1 MGHFNSKRLL
11 TIFIDLMEE
20 LGGQVT
26 MRQVKWYCR
35 KHRIGAEGRCFKDNP
50 TEWKEYIAN
59 YDFHYTMILHEGIF
73 AWWMKSWK
81 NNPGIQIVPKFK
93 TRKQEIALLEFLADN
108 CDYYEG
114 NEEKV
119 DKILDGIPFS
129 LSPGLKRED
138 IKVLEYME
146 F

>member
-1 MGHFNSKRLL
+1 MGHFYSKSLL
-11 TIFIDLMEE
+11 TVFIDLMDEM
-20 LGGQVT
+20 GGQVT
-26 MRQVKWYCR
+26 MRQVKRHC
-35 KHRIGAEGRCFKDNP
+35 KRIKMGAEGKCFKGNP
-50 TEWKEYIAN
+50 DGWKEYIAN
-59 YDFHYTMILHEGIF
+59 HEFHYTMILHEGIF

-108 CDYYEG
+108 CDYYDG
-114 NEEKV
+114 NAAKV

-129 LSPGLKRED
+129 LSPGLKKED
-138 IKVLEYME
+138 VKILEHMT